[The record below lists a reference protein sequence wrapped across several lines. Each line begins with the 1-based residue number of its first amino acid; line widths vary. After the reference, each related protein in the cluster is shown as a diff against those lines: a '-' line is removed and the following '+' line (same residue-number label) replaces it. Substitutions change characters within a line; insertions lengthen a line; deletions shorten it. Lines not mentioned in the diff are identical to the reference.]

1 MQRDNTTEWNEMNDD
16 VQLWSGGC
24 CDEEMTREGTM
35 TTAMT
40 TTMNINMKLNEMK
53 LERAGGVHV
62 RISTYLN
69 NFSSLSKC
77 GTSTRRSWIE
87 LSWKGVPCHW
97 SGSHKKAIF

>member
-1 MQRDNTTEWNEMNDD
+1 
-16 VQLWSGGC
+16 
-24 CDEEMTREGTM
+24 M

-77 GTSTRRSWIE
+77 GTSTRRS
-87 LSWKGVPCHW
+87 
-97 SGSHKKAIF
+97 